1 MGLRG
6 MICSAGVALLAIG
19 RAAALPTSLPPC
31 VGDCDASQE
40 VTVDEILVGV
50 NIALGQRPLPAC
62 AAFDRDADFE
72 LTVDELVSGVDAAL
86 NGCRTAVAEGPFI
99 TRLLLARP
107 DDVIIDPA
115 DVDELGRD
123 VFVRL
128 FGSGFSLIVEARR
141 GLSAA
146 DVGSRIFATAP
157 SPPTERPDLQV
168 IVSRPL
174 GNGSVAVCDTAGDVP
189 GGVPAAEPFRFEGH
203 DQRVTDVINEMSCR
217 VDDGA
222 RTSNRDACT
231 LSPRGDDFGYGF
243 VDQASEAQ
251 FCIRIAR
258 AWVLP
263 VGDTVI
269 AVRVLDALGN
279 PGEIREIIVRVAA
292 P

>member
-1 MGLRG
+1 
-6 MICSAGVALLAIG
+6 MICGAAVALLAIG

-31 VGDCDASQE
+31 VGDCDASRE

-50 NIALGQRPLPAC
+50 SVALGQRPLAAC
-62 AAFDRDADFE
+62 APFDRDADLE

-86 NGCRTAVAEGPFI
+86 NGCHMAVAEGPFI

-107 DDVIIDPA
+107 DDVIIDPV
-115 DVDELGRD
+115 DVDELGRQ

-146 DVGSRIFATAP
+146 EVGRRVFAKAP
-157 SPPTERPDLQV
+157 SPPTERPDIQV
-168 IVSRPL
+168 LVSRAL
-174 GNGSVAVCDTAGDVP
+174 GDGSVAVCDIAGDVL
-189 GGVPAAEPFRFEGH
+189 GGVPAAEPFRFEGR
-203 DQRVTDVINEMSCR
+203 DQGVTDVINEMSCR
-217 VDDGA
+217 VDGGA

-243 VDQASEAQ
+243 VDKSSEAQ
-251 FCIRIAR
+251 FCIRVAR

-269 AVRVLDALGN
+269 AVRVLDTLGN
-279 PGEIREIIVRVAA
+279 PGEIREIVVRVAT